1 VDVVEDE
8 IIVDSRDP
16 VPPEVRSAMAD
27 PSRRF
32 GKYVLVRELGRGG
45 VGVVYLAWDAYLSQ
59 YIALKRI
66 HPAPPDEPR
75 GIHEVRVQS
84 LIQEARSAIRLRHPG
99 IVTIYDAGRIGGD
112 WFISMEFLE
121 GETLEERIKA
131 SRQRGKSSPF
141 FEGPRPVLGLLGAV
155 ARAVDY
161 AHTRPSALIHCDLK
175 PANILIDR
183 EERPHVLDFG
193 LARRLQLV
201 ASPEP
206 QVAGT
211 PSYMAPEQAR
221 GQLSEI
227 DARTDIYALGAIL
240 YEMLVGHPPF
250 VGEPLDVMGRTM
262 GEVPQAPNRV
272 LEKEH
277 ETRHGLNSMTTR
289 RLLRI
294 PPALED
300 LCMRCLSK
308 ERADRPGKM
317 SEVADL
323 LEGMLKGKRRRP

>member
-1 VDVVEDE
+1 MGVVY
-8 IIVDSRDP
+8 RA
-16 VPPEVRSAMAD
+16 RHA
-27 PSRRF
+27 
-32 GKYVLVRELGRGG
+32 ELGRLVALKMTAAGAIAETSDLARLRQEAQAIAQLQHPNIVQLFE
-45 VGVVYLAWDAYLSQ
+45 VGEQEGLPYLALEYVPGGNLHDALGGKSCDGRTAARILETLARA
-59 YIALKRI
+59 IAHAHR
-66 HPAPPDEPR
+66 R
-75 GIHEVRVQS
+75 GIVHR
-84 LIQEARSAIRLRHPG
+84 
-99 IVTIYDAGRIGGD
+99 
-112 WFISMEFLE
+112 
-121 GETLEERIKA
+121 
-131 SRQRGKSSPF
+131 
-141 FEGPRPVLGLLGAV
+141 
-155 ARAVDY
+155 
-161 AHTRPSALIHCDLK
+161 DLK
-175 PANILIDR
+175 PSNILLDSRMSIEDA
-183 EERPHVLDFG
+183 EPKITDFG
-193 LARRLQLV
+193 LARDLRDDRQITQSGHAL
-201 ASPEP
+201 
-206 QVAGT
+206 GT
-211 PSYMAPEQAR
+211 PCYVPPEQAV
-221 GQLSEI
+221 
-227 DARTDIYALGAIL
+227 ARPGWSTPLVDVYALGAIL